1 MVTDTILLI
10 LTDTDFIM
18 KTTLYQKIAETLS
31 DQIQSGTIKTGEKMP
46 SLRDLKREYGVSM
59 NTVIQAY
66 LELESQ
72 GLIIS

>member
-10 LTDTDFIM
+10 LMDTDFIM

-46 SLRDLKREYGVSM
+46 SLRDLKRIWG
-59 NTVIQAY
+59 
-66 LELESQ
+66 
-72 GLIIS
+72 